1 VAKAKAA
8 PRDAQGGLPKKV
20 VVHVAAGFAA
30 FNKGM
35 LLKDL
40 KASAPKLP
48 AVEVRDDLTLGPMG
62 RTLQYKVANVRVRD
76 RRVADEFIATS
87 SSEVEFE
94 AGVDAGANAASWVQ
108 LLGRL
113 YDGNR
118 VAQAALEALPQGE
131 RDRSTLH
138 MWVTRRLL
146 GTYDPEGMR
155 YHARFAVF
163 GYPTVFSVLGLGLAP
178 AASVEATLFGRELAK
193 RGANAGEIEALL
205 DKEFPEERVDVD
217 DPVTVTGAV
226 ASALLQAAA
235 RDAGDGPFCKDPKCR
250 LFNAHRKRE
259 VRDAM
264 LGGHLCAAH
273 ARIFGL
279 GGRGK

>member
-1 VAKAKAA
+1 
-8 PRDAQGGLPKKV
+8 
-20 VVHVAAGFAA
+20 
-30 FNKGM
+30 
-35 LLKDL
+35 
-40 KASAPKLP
+40 
-48 AVEVRDDLTLGPMG
+48 VEVRDDLAVTPLG
-62 RTLQYKVANVRVRD
+62 RTLQYKVANVRVADTRI
-76 RRVADEFIATS
+76 ADEFLPTS

-94 AGVDAGANAASWVQ
+94 GGVDAGGNSASWVQ

-118 VAQAALEALPQGE
+118 VAQAALEVLPQNE

-163 GYPTVFSVLGLGLAP
+163 GYPTVFSVLGLALAP
-178 AASVEATLFGRELAK
+178 APSVEATLFARELSK
-193 RGANAGEIEALL
+193 RGANAGEVEALV

-217 DPVTVTGAV
+217 DPVTVTTAV

-250 LFNAHRKRE
+250 LYNAHRKRE

-264 LGGHLCAAH
+264 LGGKLCATH
-273 ARIFGL
+273 ARMFGP
-279 GGRGK
+279 GGRAK